1 MTIIITKSKDLLGL
15 DVVEYVVFWGAVTPL
30 AVAGLAL
37 PLLQVVSGRVEAYL
51 YLHGFG
57 LVEGELSG
65 HLLLFQS
72 GIPLSCGLRHL
83 ALYGF
88 ALLLAH
94 LQLRKSALR

>member
-1 MTIIITKSKDLLGL
+1 MGF
-15 DVVEYVVFWGAVTPL
+15 DVVENIVFWGAVAPL
-30 AVAGLAL
+30 TVAGLAL

-65 HLLLFQS
+65 HFLLFQS

-83 ALYGF
+83 ALYRL